1 MVKKPIYMA
10 NVLTF
15 GRILCAIALIFCPTF
30 SLPFYILYFIGGL
43 SDVLDGIAARRFET
57 ASKRGAR
64 FDTLAD
70 IIFTAVALSKTITA
84 VYFPTWIIVWIVCI
98 AVIKCANIVCG
109 FIRRKCFI
117 SEHTVLNKICGALV
131 FSIPFC
137 IGVFPWQA
145 VEVLIVITCSAAT
158 FAAIREWIFA
168 ISRKKY
174 IRT

>member
-15 GRILCAIALIFCPTF
+15 GRILCAVLLIFCPTF

-43 SDVLDGIAARRFET
+43 SDVLDGMAARHFET

-70 IIFTAVALSKTITA
+70 IIFTAVALIKIITA
-84 VYFPTWIIVWIVCI
+84 VYFPPWLIIWIVCI

-131 FSIPFC
+131 FAIPFC
-137 IGVFPWQA
+137 IGAFPWQA
-145 VEVLIVITCSAAT
+145 VAVLIVITCSAAT
-158 FAAIREWIFA
+158 FAAIREGIFA
-168 ISRKKY
+168 VRGRRK
-174 IRT
+174 